1 MPRWS
6 EEESKLVAEVRE
18 RLGSLLTDRPQYPEV
33 VGDRKIIRF
42 LRGHDYKIDKVVEMM
57 TGFLN
62 WRKEKNGDKIR
73 DDIVNGGIDHPT
85 KFPLGE
91 KIISL
96 IPQLVLAPNATDMT
110 GAPICVEQYNFS
122 PAKVLANLTID
133 EYILFIIHC
142 LEYKMLITDQM
153 SEHQEQALIKDK
165 SPDELAKMP
174 PYGVILYNCVIRDL
188 NGVGFEH
195 FGSQGMEIIRAI
207 TSVASDNYPELMR
220 KCYMINSP
228 WIFNSVWFI
237 IKAFLAPKTAAKVS
251 VMGGG
256 YMAEISKEID
266 EKNIP
271 VCIGG
276 KYLGYSES
284 YAFDRAF
291 LNPKAA
297 ISE

>member
-1 MPRWS
+1 MPRWN
-6 EEESKLVAEVRE
+6 EEETKLIAIVRE
-18 RLGSLLTDRPQYPEV
+18 KLGPLLTDRPQYPEV
-33 VGDRKIIRF
+33 VGDRKILRF
-42 LRGHDYKIDKVVEMM
+42 LRGHDYKVDKVVEMI

-62 WRKEKNGDKIR
+62 WRKEKNVDKIR
-73 DDIVNGGIDHPT
+73 DDIVNGGIDHPS

-96 IPQLVLAPNATDMT
+96 IPQLVLAPDATDMT

-153 SEHQEQALIKDK
+153 SEHQERALIEGK
-165 SPDELAKMP
+165 SSDELEKME

-195 FGSQGMEIIRAI
+195 LGSQGMEIIRAI

-228 WIFNSVWFI
+228 WIFNSVWYI
-237 IKAFLAPKTAAKVS
+237 IRAFLAPKTAAKVS
-251 VMGGG
+251 VMGSG
-256 YMAEISKEID
+256 YMAEITKEI
-266 EKNIP
+266 EERNVP

-276 KYLGYSES
+276 QYPGY
-284 YAFDRAF
+284 AVAFPFDRGF
-291 LNPKAA
+291 LNPPGVAA
-297 ISE
+297 E